1 MRWGL
6 LVAILVVL
14 AAPAGSQAAG
24 CTGLS
29 GTFSVV
35 PGSAGAGNIV
45 YALRLH
51 NRGTTAC
58 LLRGLPQLRLL
69 GTGGRSLPTKVVADP
84 RFHAKPFL
92 LRPGH
97 TTTAT
102 ARFTPDVA
110 GPGEQSKGPCE
121 PFAHTARVL
130 AAGASI
136 VVPLRPATRVCVHG
150 RLSFTSYR

>member
-1 MRWGL
+1 VRWGL
-6 LVAILVVL
+6 LAVILVVL
-14 AAPAGSQAAG
+14 AAPACSRAAG

-35 PGSAGAGNIV
+35 PGSAGAGNIT

-69 GTGGRSLPTKVVADP
+69 GTGGRPLPTKIVADP

-92 LRPGH
+92 LRPGR
-97 TTTAT
+97 TTTAM
-102 ARFTPDVA
+102 ARFTPDVP
-110 GPGEQSKGPCE
+110 GPGEQSPGPCE
-121 PFAHTARVL
+121 PVAHTARVL
-130 AAGASI
+130 AAGLSI
-136 VVPLRPATRVCVHG
+136 VVPLRPATRVCVSG
-150 RLSFTSYR
+150 RLSFTPYR